1 MLRQRQLIKKNPIAF
16 PAIRREMI
24 PATVPSACAESSS
37 RERFQHRRWS
47 AYAARCGGRGRP
59 SDRPD
64 TRPARQPRS
73 CKRSMA
79 TSAASGHRCASISL
93 PFVPAVTVRDQDT
106 CRCPESHMNTA
117 CRGVRSKTDWIVA
130 AAAVAYDATRAAAAY
145 RERRRRC
152 VRHRKRVEGTAL
164 FEHVHNRL
172 RYWRWSPQQIAR
184 RLARMH
190 ADDPQWRVSH
200 ETIYAAIYAHPR
212 GALKQSL
219 IEALRQSKP
228 ARGRRCRTLAKGNT
242 VLRTCGSCLA
252 PRTSPRARSRAT
264 GKAPSQGCMRS
275 HRNRARAMPPVCA
288 ATPKP
293 SAAGSARSTTKT
305 GGESPLA

>member
-1 MLRQRQLIKKNPIAF
+1 MLRQRQLIKTNPIAF

-73 CKRSMA
+73 
-79 TSAASGHRCASISL
+79 
-93 PFVPAVTVRDQDT
+93 
-106 CRCPESHMNTA
+106 
-117 CRGVRSKTDWIVA
+117 W
-130 AAAVAYDATRAAAAY
+130 
-145 RERRRRC
+145 
-152 VRHRKRVEGTAL
+152 
-164 FEHVHNRL
+164 
-172 RYWRWSPQQIAR
+172 
-184 RLARMH
+184 
-190 ADDPQWRVSH
+190 QWRVSH
-200 ETIYAAIYAHPR
+200 ETVYAAIYAHPR

-275 HRNRARAMPPVCA
+275 HRNRARAMPPRWTNHFPHPTKA
-288 ATPKP
+288 SSSLDAERGSRRPSFATLTCKATRAT
-293 SAAGSARSTTKT
+293 SSTSFAS
-305 GGESPLA
+305 E